1 MNGSQYRKLRKQSNI
16 DEKKA
21 AKKSK
26 EDKKYS
32 GYKADFVSKFT
43 QFNSTDDLFMLIET
57 IRSGV
62 SLLSKA
68 GFPTDEFFKYEKKQ

>member
-1 MNGSQYRKLRKQSNI
+1 MEAKRYKKLRAEVNR

-32 GYKADFVSKFT
+32 GYKADFVSKFAR
-43 QFNSTDDLFMLIET
+43 FNSTDDLFVLVET

-68 GFPTDEFFKYEKKQ
+68 GFPTDEFLKYEK